1 MEGTAVFLF
10 RGSPV
15 VCDVDTI
22 PVYGSTNFRPKKI
35 WQKKPNDFLVS
46 TCGMVM

>member
-1 MEGTAVFLF
+1 MEGRAVFLF

-15 VCDVDTI
+15 VRDVDTI

-35 WQKKPNDFLVS
+35 SQKSQMIFWSQRV
-46 TCGMVM
+46 GW